1 MEELKMINL
10 KKKNEPVYR
19 WKIQTAA
26 PWGQWADLKD
36 SETLK
41 PALYTK
47 EEAAQEL
54 RELGGRRA
62 GYIVVRE
69 DFEETFD
76 LYE

>member
-1 MEELKMINL
+1 MK
-10 KKKNEPVYR
+10 

-26 PWGQWADLKD
+26 VYGQWCDLKD
-36 SETLK
+36 SETLETH
-41 PALYTK
+41 LYTK
-47 EEAAQEL
+47 DEAASEL

-69 DFEETFD
+69 DVEEAFN